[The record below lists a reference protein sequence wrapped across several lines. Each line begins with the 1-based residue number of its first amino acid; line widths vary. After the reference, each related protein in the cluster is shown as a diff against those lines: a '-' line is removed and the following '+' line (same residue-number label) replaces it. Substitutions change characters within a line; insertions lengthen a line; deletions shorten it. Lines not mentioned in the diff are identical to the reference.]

1 MVLSVE
7 GGRGRSVIV
16 GRGGVGIDVEGGRSV
31 SLMDVAIH
39 HQDSFD
45 GAAVLSSIEFPQDR
59 IILFRFRFRVIA
71 NVAIMA
77 FGSPSHQSGNY
88 RQIIQNGIPPPLL
101 PRGVMR
107 PPRQMTRHSVLERQ
121 LRRQDRP
128 RHFRDGPL
136 DEFRSTSL
144 FPESDAAAVSF
155 GQRAREEGA
164 EEGGVDGRCQVGE
177 GEGWEGERSE
187 EVVFG
192 EYQRSI
198 IVGNGIVGRSVDFSF
213 LLSVGHQKF
222 IGILQYRMGRPTEFV
237 HGKRVFFGP
246 VGRRIIVVVHH
257 GLMSSVLE
265 RIEADMTRREAVDE
279 DIRKWFRSCF
289 LEAGKLSSL
298 ICLP

>member
-1 MVLSVE
+1 
-7 GGRGRSVIV
+7 
-16 GRGGVGIDVEGGRSV
+16 
-31 SLMDVAIH
+31 
-39 HQDSFD
+39 
-45 GAAVLSSIEFPQDR
+45 
-59 IILFRFRFRVIA
+59 
-71 NVAIMA
+71 
-77 FGSPSHQSGNY
+77 
-88 RQIIQNGIPPPLL
+88 
-101 PRGVMR
+101 VMR

-198 IVGNGIVGRSVDFSF
+198 VVGNGIVGRSVDFSF

-222 IGILQYRMGRPTEFV
+222 IGILQNRMGRPTEFV

-279 DIRKWFRSCF
+279 DSIRKWFRSCF